1 MEALSLI
8 HHRSRADRDARVREA
23 ARLCAALTAREIE
36 VLQLAADGLT
46 GPEIAA
52 RFVVSVST
60 VKTHFENA
68 YRKLGVTE
76 RPAAV
81 AQALRAGVID

>member
-1 MEALSLI
+1 MEALTLRT
-8 HHRSRADRDARVREA
+8 HRTRRENQARARQA
-23 ARLCAALTAREIE
+23 ARRCAALTAREIE
-36 VLQLAADGLT
+36 VLQLAADGLS

-52 RFVVSVST
+52 RFVVSAST

-81 AQALRAGVID
+81 AEAMRAGVID